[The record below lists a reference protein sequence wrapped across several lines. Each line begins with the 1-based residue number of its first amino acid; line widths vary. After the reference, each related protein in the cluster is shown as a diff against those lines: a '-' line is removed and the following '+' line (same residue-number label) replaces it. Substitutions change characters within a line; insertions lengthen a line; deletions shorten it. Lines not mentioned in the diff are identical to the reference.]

1 MEKTLKE
8 KTTTALIWSFIDK
21 FGQQIIYF
29 ATGIFLGRLLSPD
42 DYGLTGSLMIFIAI
56 STLLVG
62 SGYGRA
68 IMNRPQ
74 LRDSELATIYNY
86 NVIVGLVLYAI
97 LFFCAPI
104 IANFYNEPLLKP
116 ISRIL
121 FLNIIST
128 SLLNVPEIILT
139 KKMELNKIA
148 KSSVFSL
155 FPSSIFAVIAAF
167 MGYGVWALVIQ
178 SVMFTFLKMLF
189 YTYYSG
195 WKPKKV
201 FDRGLLKELFP
212 FSIRVLIINLIN
224 AIANNIYYL
233 IIGRV
238 YNMSQTGFF
247 TQANKYQD
255 IPTGLIN
262 NTFRSVS
269 MPLLAGVNDDK
280 ERMKRVLRK
289 LIKTVAFI
297 AFPVLMLMVL
307 IAKPMFV
314 FLITDKWL
322 PSVPIFQ
329 ILCISGIFMVF
340 NNVIQESILSK
351 GKSKELL
358 YVEIVKKAVL
368 IGLILIT
375 FDKGLIWMAAG
386 WAVSWF
392 ISLVLSIYLS
402 WKIVGYSLTEFIK
415 DCFSYFI
422 ISTVICV
429 AAWGFTRYID
439 NNLLYLIAS
448 GSFVGILYLL
458 ICRFFKLETFME
470 MYDWA
475 IKKLKK

>member
-29 ATGIFLGRLLSPD
+29 GTGIFLGRLLSPD

-86 NVIVGLVLYAI
+86 NVIVGLLLYAL
-97 LFFCAPI
+97 LFFCAPL
-104 IANFYNEPLLKP
+104 IADFYNQPLLTP

-139 KKMELNKIA
+139 KKMDLDRIA
-148 KSSVFSL
+148 KSSVLSL
-155 FPSSIFAVIAAF
+155 FPSSIIAVIAAF

-189 YTYYSG
+189 FTYYSG
-195 WKPKKV
+195 WKPKKD

-233 IIGRV
+233 IIGKV

-297 AFPVLMLMVL
+297 AFPVLLLMVL

-329 ILCISGIFMVF
+329 ILCVSGIFMVF

-375 FDKGLIWMAAG
+375 YSKGLIWMAAG

-392 ISLVLSIYLS
+392 ISLVLSLYLS
-402 WKIVGYSLTEFIK
+402 WKIVGYSLIEFIK
-415 DCFSYFI
+415 DCFAYFI
-422 ISTVICV
+422 IAVVLCA

-439 NNLLYLIAS
+439 NNLLFLITS

-475 IKKLKK
+475 IKKFKK